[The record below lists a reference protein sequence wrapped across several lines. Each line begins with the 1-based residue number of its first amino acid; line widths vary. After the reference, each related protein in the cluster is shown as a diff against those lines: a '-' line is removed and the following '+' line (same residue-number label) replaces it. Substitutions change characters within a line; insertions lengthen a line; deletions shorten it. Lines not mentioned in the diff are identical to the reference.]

1 MEQTTQELNPFLSL
15 QVERKLKAKKKPYI
29 KPAAVKR
36 LEERLHEA
44 RLKRY
49 AHLDIPPSYIVK
61 VKRRDDTANGLT
73 QCVIDWIRLSGGQA
87 ERINTT
93 GKPLFQRDQRGQVRG
108 VKWITGNT
116 TRGSADISATI
127 QGRSVKVE
135 VKIGKD
141 RQSEAQKAY
150 QEAIEA
156 AGGVYF
162 IARSFTQFLEWYE
175 REFPA

>member
-1 MEQTTQELNPFLSL
+1 MENELNPFLSL
-15 QVERKLKAKKKPYI
+15 RAERKPKAEKKPYI
-29 KPAAVKR
+29 KPDAVKL
-36 LEERLHEA
+36 LENRLHEA
-44 RLKRY
+44 RLKKY

-73 QCVIDWIRLSGGQA
+73 QCVIDWIVLDGGQA

-93 GKPLFQRDQRGQVRG
+93 GKPLIQHDSRGQARG

-127 QGRSVKVE
+127 KGKSVKVE

-156 AGGVYF
+156 AGGLYF
-162 IARSFTQFLEWYE
+162 IAHSFPQFLEWYE
-175 REFPA
+175 RQFPPTS